1 MSLRKSLRAL
11 CVLAVLAAGLA
22 ADEPITLRH
31 KAKPGDQL
39 VYRSRNSVDQVQKI
53 GEVKLEN
60 KISQEDQVRRTFVEP
75 TEEGTLQYT
84 AKTERLKVQHKL
96 GPLGEYKFDS
106 QATERETGSM
116 LGDALTP
123 LYERL
128 SGGELQITVTPRGDV
143 KQVKGLTEMIGD
155 LLKNNPIASQFAGGG
170 SDNAARAGVQQH
182 TLRFQEAPV
191 TPGDMWE
198 HPIEVELPGLGTG
211 KGKAIYTYTGMKEVD
226 GRKII
231 EISLNQN
238 LSFDVSTEAMGAK
251 VTGTIST
258 GNFAGKAEFDLE
270 AGRML
275 SLKVEQT
282 LSGRLSVDVA
292 GQMINIDQEQ
302 TQNESVELV
311 PAEQK

>member
-1 MSLRKSLRAL
+1 MSLRQSLRAL
-11 CVLAVLAAGLA
+11 CVLAVLAAGLG
-22 ADEPITLRH
+22 ADEPITLRY

-39 VYRSRNSVDQVQKI
+39 VYRNQNSIEQVQKI

-60 KISQEDQVRRTFVEP
+60 KLSQEEQVRRTFAEP
-75 TEEGTLQYT
+75 TQEGTLQYT

-128 SGGELQITVTPRGDV
+128 SGGELQITLTPRGDV

-170 SDNAARAGVQQH
+170 SDKAALVGVQQH
-182 TLRFQEAPV
+182 TLRFQEGPV
-191 TPGDMWE
+191 SPGEMWE

-211 KGKAIYTYTGMKEVD
+211 KGKTIYTFTGTKEVD
-226 GRKII
+226 GRKIA
-231 EISLNQN
+231 EISLNQS
-238 LSFDVSTEAMGAK
+238 LSFDVSLETMGAK
-251 VTGTIST
+251 VTGTVST
-258 GNFAGKAEFDLE
+258 GNFSGKAEFDLE
-270 AGRML
+270 AGRLL
-275 SLKVEQT
+275 SMKIEQT

-292 GQMINIDQEQ
+292 GQTINIDQEQ
-302 TQNESVELV
+302 TQTDSVELL